1 MGQGNPKST
10 MQVDL
15 ADLREQLDSLEDE
28 LPPPLPPTAPEPS
41 PAGATKVE
49 SEAQAVPRPSSIP
62 APPEMNSS
70 RIAVLVAVVVGS
82 VVLAL
87 VVAQLLFGGE
97 DPASTPSD
105 RDSNAAAESGT
116 EDLAEEDLPTIELGE
131 IEVDDMAGEAE
142 NSAEN
147 NPDPE
152 NAASDGQ

>member
-28 LPPPLPPTAPEPS
+28 LPPPLPPTAPS
-41 PAGATKVE
+41 PAGAAQ
-49 SEAQAVPRPSSIP
+49 SEAQAAPRPSSIP

-105 RDSNAAAESGT
+105 GDSNAAAATALESGA